1 MVFGDF
7 DVCRRVDWSNGGNGV
22 PPGVVGIGGG
32 GRRGFFQNGGNGG
45 GGVGVLVGV
54 TGISGSGGSVPSTCG
69 SEFVGDSIVGLTL
82 SLFPVS

>member
-7 DVCRRVDWSNGGNGV
+7 GVGRRVDWSNGGNGV

-45 GGVGVLVGV
+45 EV
-54 TGISGSGGSVPSTCG
+54 
-69 SEFVGDSIVGLTL
+69 
-82 SLFPVS
+82 